1 MKLILLGPPGAG
13 KGTLAESLSKK
24 LNLPILSTGNIL
36 RDAVT
41 NETQLGKKA
50 KAFMDAGK
58 LVTDDLIIALM
69 DEKLSKCD
77 GFILD
82 GFPRTIAQAEALDKI
97 CDIDIALS
105 LDIDDEVIIKRM
117 TGRRTCPK
125 CGMTYHLEHNPP
137 KSKDICDKC
146 SSELIIRSDDNEKV
160 VIDRLETYHK
170 QTKPLK
176 DYYINKLK
184 SLDAALS
191 IDVILNNA
199 IEMIKI

>member
-13 KGTLAESLSKK
+13 KGTLAESLSGK

-41 NETQLGKKA
+41 NETELGKKA
-50 KAFMDAGK
+50 KEFMDAGK
-58 LVTDDLIIALM
+58 LVTDELIIALM
-69 DEKLSKCD
+69 DEKLNKCD

-82 GFPRTIAQAEALDKI
+82 GFPRTIAQAQALDKI

-105 LDIDDEVIIKRM
+105 LDCDDEIIIGRM

-125 CGMTYHLEHNPP
+125 CGMTYHLQHNPP
-137 KSKDICDKC
+137 KLSNVCDKC
-146 SSELIIRSDDNEKV
+146 SSELIIRSDDNESI
-160 VIDRLETYHK
+160 VIDRLKTYHK

-176 DYYINKLK
+176 DHYINKLK
-184 SLDAALS
+184 SLDASLS

-199 IEMIKI
+199 LEMISI

>member
-13 KGTLAESLSKK
+13 KGTLAESLAGK
-24 LNLPILSTGNIL
+24 LKLPILSTGNIL
-36 RDAVT
+36 RDAVA
-41 NETQLGKKA
+41 NETELGKQA

-58 LVTDDLIIALM
+58 LVTDELIIALM
-69 DEKLSKCD
+69 DEKLNKCD

-82 GFPRTIAQAEALDKI
+82 GFPRTIAQAQALDKI
-97 CDIDIALS
+97 CDIDTAIS
-105 LDIDDEVIIKRM
+105 LDIDDEIIIKRM

-137 KSKDICDKC
+137 KIKNICDKC
-146 SSELIIRSDDNEKV
+146 GSELIIRSDDNEKV
-160 VIDRLETYHK
+160 VIDRLDTYHK

-176 DYYINKLK
+176 DYYSKKLK
-184 SLDAALS
+184 SLDATLS

-199 IEMIKI
+199 LEMIQI